1 MEHVGRHFE
10 RDERSSLGKEL
21 EDLSLREWGLKEGI
35 LTDVDGEC
43 RLATLVKNE
52 VNIRGS

>member
-10 RDERSSLGKEL
+10 RDERSSLGEEV

-43 RLATLVKNE
+43 RLASLVRDE
-52 VNIRGS
+52 VNRS